1 MPASPPAGY
10 GLRGCPDLSP
20 NSAGVDCHSG
30 EGQYGPRCEL
40 LQWYVGSSLRP
51 LLLFLKEEQL
61 ESAATTEGSEAREG
75 LVPVWHC
82 REVGVEI
89 GDRGTGASEADLKMP
104 QTEYSN
110 WLCQVTNSPVRC
122 TPGVQGKRW
131 LETF

>member
-1 MPASPPAGY
+1 MVRRLIPQAAS
-10 GLRGCPDLSP
+10 
-20 NSAGVDCHSG
+20 
-30 EGQYGPRCEL
+30 
-40 LQWYVGSSLRP
+40 
-51 LLLFLKEEQL
+51 LLFLKEEQQ

-75 LVPVWHC
+75 LVSVCQC

-89 GDRGTGASEADLKMP
+89 GDRGTGASEAGLKMP

-110 WLCQVTNSPVRC
+110 WLCQVTSSPVRC